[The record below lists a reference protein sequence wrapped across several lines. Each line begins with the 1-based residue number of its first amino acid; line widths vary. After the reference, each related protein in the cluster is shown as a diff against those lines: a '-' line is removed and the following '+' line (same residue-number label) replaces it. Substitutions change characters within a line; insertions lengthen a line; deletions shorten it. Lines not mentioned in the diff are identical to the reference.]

1 MVQYI
6 SHEEAYNLIEDG
18 DIMFVANAPGFF
30 GQLIRWATKSTYSHC
45 AFLFWVE
52 VAGMKRI
59 LIVEQQGGTKR
70 RLLNSEYYDD
80 RELHIISNPQPWKD
94 QAPKA
99 LERIGLVPY
108 SYVEAIYTGLRDF
121 LFRSVGIQ
129 LPALNFPGEICSEF
143 VARVLGL
150 DSKDVSPQDLFDQ
163 LHAPIRLYVKA
174 NKKA

>member
-1 MVQYI
+1 MINYI
-6 SHEEAYNLIEDG
+6 SHEEAYNQIQDG
-18 DIMFVANAPGFF
+18 DIMFVANATNFVAR
-30 GQLIRWATKSTYSHC
+30 LIRWATKSTYSHC

-59 LIVEQQGGTKR
+59 LVVEQQGGTRR

-80 RELHIISNPQPWKD
+80 QELHIISNPQPWKD

-99 LERIGLVPY
+99 LERIGVVPY
-108 SYVEAIYTGLRDF
+108 SYFEAAYTGVRDF

-129 LPALNFPGEICSEF
+129 LPAFDFPGEICSEF

-150 DSKDVSPQDLFDQ
+150 EFKDLSPQDLFDQ
-163 LHAPIRLYVKA
+163 LHAPVRLYVKA